1 MAEKVKRM
9 ALVVHSGTLDLAY
22 PPLMLASAAGAS
34 DMEVDIF
41 FTFWGLNLLKKKG
54 FKRAKLPGMMRFM
67 TPMMKWMIKRTGIAS
82 LPDLLKMTL
91 ETENVRLYA
100 CTATMDLM
108 NVKEKQLIPEVE
120 GFMGAAGFLDIAA
133 ECDIQMFI

>member
-1 MAEKVKRM
+1 MTEVKKM

-34 DMEVDIF
+34 DMQVDMF
-41 FTFWGLNLLKKKG
+41 FTFWGLDLIKKNGLKK
-54 FKRAKLPGMMRFM
+54 AKLPGIMRLFTGFM
-67 TPMMKWMIKRTGIAS
+67 KRKIKKVGIAS
-82 LPDLLKMTL
+82 LEQLLELAK
-91 ETENVRLYA
+91 ETGTVRIYA

-108 NVKEKQLIPEVE
+108 NVKKEDLIPEVD

-133 ECDIQMFI
+133 ECDIQLFI

>member
-1 MAEKVKRM
+1 MTETKRM
-9 ALVVHSGTLDLAY
+9 AIVVHSGTLDLAY

-34 DMEVDIF
+34 DMQVDIF
-41 FTFWGLNLLKKKG
+41 FTFWGLSLLKKKG
-54 FKRAKLPGMMRFM
+54 FKRAKLPGIMRPF
-67 TPMMKWMIKRTGIAS
+67 TPMMRWKIKKTGIAS

-108 NVKEKQLIPEVE
+108 NVKKEQLIPEVE
-120 GFMGAAGFLDIAA
+120 GFIGAAGFLDIAS
-133 ECDIQMFI
+133 ECDIQLFI